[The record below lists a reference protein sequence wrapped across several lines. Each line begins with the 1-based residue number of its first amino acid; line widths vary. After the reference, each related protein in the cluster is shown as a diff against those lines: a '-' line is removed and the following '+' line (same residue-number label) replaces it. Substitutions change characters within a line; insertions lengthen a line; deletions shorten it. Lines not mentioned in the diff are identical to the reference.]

1 MRRASAHCLPFVVLT
16 LGLVRITL
24 AQPAPSFQPGQSP
37 DRLWRLLDAN
47 SAAVNV
53 NSLGTLRRVIPE
65 RFQVVRLDRRRL
77 TNMLEPAARVAA
89 TTAAAAR
96 VAPAP
101 PQAVTE
107 VTLPLP
113 DRTYA
118 RFRVQE
124 SPIMELELAAQFPG
138 LKSYRGQ
145 GIDDPAMT
153 VRFSRTPAGLHAIV
167 LAADRTFYIDP
178 FPLRTSDA
186 ETHITFFKSDLP
198 AGEKPLDCH
207 VGEDAGGASILAQ
220 RAQRAAPVTSG
231 GVLRTYR
238 LAVAATGEYTRFH
251 GGTVQAAFQAI
262 FTTVNRVNAIYENDL
277 AISLRLVAGETKII
291 YTDPAADPY
300 TNSNAFKLVG
310 ENQKNLDEVLGPDNY
325 DVGHVFCVGGG
336 GLASLRS
343 AGLKGVKAQGAT
355 GSAKPAG
362 DAFDVDYVAHEVG
375 HQFGA
380 NHTFNATTG
389 SCGRGNRNPT
399 TAYEPG
405 SGSTIMAYAGICG
418 ESDLQPNSHSY
429 FHGASLEEIIDYVT
443 GDAVKSVPTLTPTG
457 NRPPS
462 VVAGQHFVI
471 PKGTPFTLRAT
482 GTDQDGDFVTYAWEQ
497 FDLGEPSP
505 PDDDAT
511 AARPLFRSFNPLKE
525 SARFFPRL
533 EDLLSGRLSP
543 GELLPARSRVMSFRV
558 TARDNHPGGGG
569 FSHATATVTVVTDSG
584 PFVVTEPGAGAT
596 WEAGSTQTVAWD
608 VAGTRDAPVSCGSVK
623 ISLSLDGGKTFTPLR
638 VNAPNTGTA
647 AVNVPAKAAA
657 HARVM
662 VEAMDN
668 AFFSVS
674 KGDLQVVK
682 RPSD

>member
-1 MRRASAHCLPFVVLT
+1 MRRVRTHCLTFIVLT
-16 LGLVRITL
+16 LGLAGLTL
-24 AQPAPSFQPGQSP
+24 AQPALTFQASQSP
-37 DRLWRLLDAN
+37 DRLWRLLDGN
-47 SAAVNV
+47 AAEVSV
-53 NSLGTLRRVIPE
+53 SRLGSLRRVIPE
-65 RFQVVRLDRRRL
+65 RFEVVRLDQRRL
-77 TNMLEPAARVAA
+77 TNVLEPAARIAAA
-89 TTAAAAR
+89 TS
-96 VAPAP
+96 AP
-101 PQAVTE
+101 PRQVGTE
-107 VTLPLP
+107 ITLPLP

-118 RFRVQE
+118 RFLVQE
-124 SPIMELELAAQFPG
+124 SSIMEPELEAQFPG

-178 FPLRTSDA
+178 FPLRASDT
-186 ETHITFFKSDLP
+186 ETHITFFKADLP

-207 VGEDAGGASILAQ
+207 VGEDAGGASILAR
-220 RAQRAAPVTSG
+220 RAQRSTPASSG
-231 GVLRTYR
+231 ETLRTYR

-251 GGTVQAAFQAI
+251 GGTVPGAFQAI

-277 AISLRLVAGETKII
+277 AISLRLVAGEAKVI

-310 ENQKNLDEVLGPDNY
+310 ENQKNMDAVLGADSY
-325 DVGHVFCVGGG
+325 DIGHVFCVGGG

-343 AGLKGVKAQGAT
+343 VGQAGMKAQGAT

-362 DAFDVDYVAHEVG
+362 DAFDVDYVAHEMG

-389 SCGRGNRNPT
+389 NCGSGNRNPT

-418 ESDLQPNSHSY
+418 ESDLQPHSHSY
-429 FHGASLEEIIDYVT
+429 FHGASLEEVIDYVT
-443 GDAVKSVPTLTPTG
+443 GDAVKSVPKLTPT
-457 NRPPS
+457 NNCPPS
-462 VVAGQHFVI
+462 VVAGQHFII

-482 GTDQDGDFVTYAWEQ
+482 GTDEDGDFITYTWEQ
-497 FDLGEPSP
+497 FDLGDPSP
-505 PDDDAT
+505 PDDDAA
-511 AARPLFRSFNPLKE
+511 AARPLFRSFNPVKE
-525 SARFFPRL
+525 SARYFPRL
-533 EDLLSGRLSP
+533 EDILSGRQLV
-543 GELLPARSRVMSFRV
+543 GEALPARSRVMNFRV
-558 TARDNHPGGGG
+558 TARDNHAGGGG
-569 FSHATATVTVVTDSG
+569 FGYATATVVVVTDSG
-584 PFVVTEPGAGAT
+584 PFVVTKPGAAAV

-647 AVNVPAKAAA
+647 AVNVPSKPTTQ
-657 HARVM
+657 ARVM

-674 KGDLQVVK
+674 KGDLQIVK
-682 RPSD
+682 R